1 MWNFLLLEIKLL
13 IYLLTTVRE
22 FIYGT
27 LTAWKM
33 SVFGVFLVRVLPHL
47 EWIRIRKTPNMGTFP
62 VMLVTKNS
70 LKNNSI
76 EKIKHWFRQK
86 DDFVVRKVFEMG
98 VTSTILIFNDGS
110 KWFLHVMKELKVVP
124 GSFSGFF
131 SNNKDS
137 FCVCIVKSKSNLEA
151 KSKSRRLP
159 TDRKILLW

>member
-1 MWNFLLLEIKLL
+1 MRNFFLSEIKLL
-13 IYLLTTVRE
+13 IYLLAAVRE

-47 EWIRIRKTPNMGTFP
+47 DWIRTRKTPNMGTFP
-62 VMLVTKNS
+62 VVLVMKNS

-76 EKIKHWFRQK
+76 EKIKTLILSKRWFCCAKSFWNGSDINYNYIQC
-86 DDFVVRKVFEMG
+86 
-98 VTSTILIFNDGS
+98 GS

-137 FCVCIVKSKSNLEA
+137 FCVSIMKSKSTLEA

>member
-1 MWNFLLLEIKLL
+1 MCNFFLSEIKLL
-13 IYLLTTVRE
+13 IYLLTAVRE

-47 EWIRIRKTPNMGTFP
+47 DWIRTRKTPNMGTFP
-62 VMLVTKNS
+62 VVLVMKNS

-76 EKIKHWFRQK
+76 EKIKHWFCQK
-86 DDFVVRKVFEMG
+86 DDFVERKVFEMG
-98 VTSTILIFNDGS
+98 VT
-110 KWFLHVMKELKVVP
+110 WFLHVMKELKVVP

-137 FCVCIVKSKSNLEA
+137 FCVSIMKSKSTLEA